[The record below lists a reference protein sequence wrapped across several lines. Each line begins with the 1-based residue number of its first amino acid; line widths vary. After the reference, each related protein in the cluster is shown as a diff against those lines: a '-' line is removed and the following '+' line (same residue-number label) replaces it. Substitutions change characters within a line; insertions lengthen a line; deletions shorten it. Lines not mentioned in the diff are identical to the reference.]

1 MGQAEAGDRHNPLG
15 HLYDDGSLRQRA
27 SARNVVALPSGQ
39 TGDYWVGDNE
49 SRYYNSLRNRA
60 SGGFRYRLA
69 GSNINGSEYLPNY
82 TTQYRYAVVINFNR
96 APD

>member
-1 MGQAEAGDRHNPLG
+1 M
-15 HLYDDGSLRQRA
+15 
-27 SARNVVALPSGQ
+27 VALPSGQ

-69 GSNINGSEYLPNY
+69 GTNINGSEYLPNY